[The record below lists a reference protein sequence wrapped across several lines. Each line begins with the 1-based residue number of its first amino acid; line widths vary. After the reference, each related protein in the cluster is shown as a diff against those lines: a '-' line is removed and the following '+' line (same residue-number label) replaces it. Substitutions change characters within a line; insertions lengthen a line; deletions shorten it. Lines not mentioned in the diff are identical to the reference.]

1 MSNKHRDISPE
12 DATKGLHRMV
22 IDIAK
27 FYLNHM
33 RSHGFP
39 LDDSVVDMILH
50 SYYENALAFIKSYSD
65 DAEVNDLGYD
75 RYKEELTVRYFRG
88 FLWTTWEQIKG
99 PDESTLIPSWNL
111 VLYSIPGIYLQVLEA
126 VQADNA

>member
-1 MSNKHRDISPE
+1 
-12 DATKGLHRMV
+12 MV